1 VGQFSTRQLE
11 GGPECGRP
19 EETNKKTIEKS
30 GYMREQTTQKYQ
42 NLDIFGS
49 VKIQPDVVQSPG
61 SQKITVGDA
70 GAVDRV
76 ESVDALVLTAYT
88 TLHVIGV
95 LIASTI
101 LAGIGTKRNYQQRR
115 RRRT

>member
-1 VGQFSTRQLE
+1 MWLARGNTSRQH
-11 GGPECGRP
+11 
-19 EETNKKTIEKS
+19 
-30 GYMREQTTQKYQ
+30 REIGLYKVTLDPKLPKYIHIYIQ
-42 NLDIFGS
+42 ILDIFGS
-49 VKIQPDVVQSPG
+49 AKIQPDVVQPPG

>member
-1 VGQFSTRQLE
+1 MWLARGNTSRQH
-11 GGPECGRP
+11 
-19 EETNKKTIEKS
+19 
-30 GYMREQTTQKYQ
+30 REIGLYKVTLDPKLPKYIQ
-42 NLDIFGS
+42 ILDIFGS
-49 VKIQPDVVQSPG
+49 AKIQPDVVQPPG

-95 LIASTI
+95 LIASKI